1 MKPTFRLLA
10 LTSALLLLAG
20 ACGGGDDADD
30 PAAPAAGSSSS
41 PASQT
46 SQTIPIAID
55 GRPDDFSTS
64 LFKFFPSEV
73 QAHPGD
79 TVEFTSRFGGEP
91 HTVAF
96 GRLVDEALL
105 GVAAVPSG
113 TPYPQNVRDAL
124 NKLPDFFDN
133 EAAILPLSEPLP
145 AGAKP
150 CFQATGD
157 PPTREA
163 CADQQQPAAFDGQ
176 RSIFASGFLP
186 DEATFSVKL
195 ADDIPLGTYRFIDLV
210 QGPQQ
215 SGSVTVVDPA
225 TPIPTAAQVA
235 ARGKSEFDALVAQ
248 LRPAAEQLKAATSP
262 QIKVGTK
269 VEGVTIGHDVNVFP
283 DEVSVG
289 VGDTVSWMVTAA
301 HTVAFNA
308 PEDAR
313 PLYLTDGAGGSKANR
328 KGADPAGGPGQA
340 PPDPRAAPSATP
352 IVVDGGSFDGQGFRN
367 SGLLVSIGTPV
378 EYRLTFTTPGTY
390 KYRCNFHLDMEGTI
404 KVG

>member
-1 MKPTFRLLA
+1 MKSTRKLLSSAAA
-10 LTSALLLLAG
+10 LALLAG
-20 ACGGGDDADD
+20 ACGGTDDADV
-30 PAAPAAGSSSS
+30 PAAPAAGSA
-41 PASQT
+41 PV
-46 SQTIPIAID
+46 TIPIAID

-64 LFKFFPSEV
+64 LSKFFPSEV

-79 TVEFTSRFGGEP
+79 TIEFTSRFGGEP

-96 GRLVDEALL
+96 GRLVDAALV

-113 TPYPQNVRDAL
+113 TAYPQAVRDAL
-124 NKLPDFFDN
+124 AKLPGFFDN
-133 EAAILPLSEPLP
+133 DAAILPLSEPLA

-157 PPTREA
+157 PPTRDA
-163 CADQQQPAAFDGQ
+163 CADQQQPEAFDGQ
-176 RSIFASGFLP
+176 HAIYASGFLP
-186 DEATFSVKL
+186 DEATFKVKL
-195 ADDIPLGTYRFIDLV
+195 DDDIPLGTYRFIDLV

-225 TPIPTAAQVA
+225 TPIPSPAEVA
-235 ARGKSEFDALVAQ
+235 AKGKAEFEALVAQ
-248 LRPAAEQLKAATSP
+248 LRPAAEQLQAATTP
-262 QIKVGTK
+262 KVTVGTK

-283 DEVSVG
+283 DEVSIG
-289 VGDTVSWMVTAA
+289 VGETVSWTVTAA

-313 PLYLTDGAGGSKANR
+313 PLYVIDGQGGSKANR
-328 KGADPAGGPGQA
+328 KGADPAGGPGQP
-340 PPDPRAAPSATP
+340 PPDPHAPPSATP
-352 IVVDGGSFDGQGFRN
+352 VVVDGGSFDGQGYRN

-390 KYRCNFHLDMEGTI
+390 KYRCNFHLDMEGVV